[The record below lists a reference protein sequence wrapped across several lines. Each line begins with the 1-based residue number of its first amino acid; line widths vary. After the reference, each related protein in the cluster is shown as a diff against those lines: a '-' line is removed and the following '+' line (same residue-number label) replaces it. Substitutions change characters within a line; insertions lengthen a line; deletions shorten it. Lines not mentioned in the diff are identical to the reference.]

1 VESAEEAL
9 HRATARGSAFRARTL
24 SRLVL
29 DVAAAGDAVAL
40 AIAKGQSDALG
51 DYAITAARRVKLD
64 HGPFSLVLSGGVLR
78 HSSGLITNGII
89 DRVRAA
95 LPLAQPVRAEF
106 EPAVG
111 ALLLA
116 LEQAGVA
123 IDDRVRA
130 NLRAT
135 MPAAALF
142 ATG

>member
-1 VESAEEAL
+1 
-9 HRATARGSAFRARTL
+9 
-24 SRLVL
+24 
-29 DVAAAGDAVAL
+29 
-40 AIAKGQSDALG
+40 
-51 DYAITAARRVKLD
+51 
-64 HGPFSLVLSGGVLR
+64 VLR

-135 MPAAALF
+135 MPVDALF